1 MTTEIIRQQTGLL
14 LFKRKARKEH
24 SCRVCSKPI
33 HKGTDYYVRLVA
45 GSGVGG
51 MIDADKIHLFC
62 I

>member
-24 SCRVCSKPI
+24 SCRVCHKPI
-33 HKGTDYYVRLVA
+33 FPGMEYYNRIVA